1 MAIIA
6 IANQKGGVGKTTTT
20 VNLASALTKSNKKV
34 LVVDLD
40 AQGHASTWL
49 SGKRASEGTGI
60 YQVLVHKANIEQQIV
75 KTPSAIDV
83 VQSSVRMAK
92 VDIDIQAEVYREHRL
107 QRALATL
114 LNNYDHILID
124 CPPSLGLAS
133 INAFVACDT
142 VIIPVDC
149 AVESYQA
156 IPQLI
161 ETINE
166 LARELKREYNIFA
179 LPTFVERTRLANEV
193 LGALKGE
200 FVGKVLS
207 GIRKNTKLPE
217 AFAEQKP
224 ILDYDSSSY
233 GSIDYLNTVKEIWYA
248 N

>member
-1 MAIIA
+1 MPTIS
-6 IANQKGGVGKTTTT
+6 IANQKGGVGKTTTA
-20 VNLASALTKSNKKV
+20 VNLAAALSKSKNKV

-60 YQVLVHKANIEQQIV
+60 YQVLVHKANLSDQIV
-75 KTPSAIDV
+75 KTSSGIDI

-107 QRALATL
+107 QRALETL
-114 LNNYDHILID
+114 ANNYDYILID

-133 INAFVACDT
+133 INAFVASD
-142 VIIPVDC
+142 VIIIPVDC

-156 IPQLI
+156 IPQLM
-161 ETINE
+161 ETVNE
-166 LARELKREYNIFA
+166 LGRELKREYKIFA

-193 LGALKGE
+193 LSALKGE
-200 FVGKVLS
+200 FAGKVLP
-207 GIRKNTKLPE
+207 GIRKNTKLSE
-217 AFAEQKP
+217 AFAEQKH
-224 ILDYDSSSY
+224 ILDYDPSSY
-233 GSIDYLNTVKEIWYA
+233 GSIDYMNMVKEICHV

>member
-1 MAIIA
+1 MVTIA
-6 IANQKGGVGKTTTT
+6 IANQKGGVGKTTTA
-20 VNLASALTKSNKKV
+20 VNLAAALSKSNNKV
-34 LVVDLD
+34 LVIDLD

-60 YQVLVHKANIEQQIV
+60 YQVLAHKANLSDQIV
-75 KTPSAIDV
+75 KSPSGIDI

-107 QRALATL
+107 QRALESIS
-114 LNNYDHILID
+114 NKYDYVLID

-133 INAFVACDT
+133 INAFVAADT

-156 IPQLI
+156 IPQLM

-166 LARELKREYNIFA
+166 LGRELKREYKIFA

-193 LGALKGE
+193 IAALKGE
-200 FVGKVLS
+200 FAGKVLS
-207 GIRKNTKLPE
+207 GIRKNTKLSE
-217 AFAEQKP
+217 AFAEQKS
-224 ILDYDSSSY
+224 ILHYDSLSY
-233 GSIDYLNTVKEIWYA
+233 GSIDYINMVKEICHV

>member
-1 MAIIA
+1 MVTIA
-6 IANQKGGVGKTTTT
+6 IANQKGGVGKTTTA
-20 VNLASALTKSNKKV
+20 VNLAAALSKSKKKV

-60 YQVLVHKANIEQQIV
+60 YQVLVHKANIADQIV
-75 KTPSAIDV
+75 KNSSGIDV
-83 VQSSVRMAK
+83 IQSSVRMAK

-107 QRALATL
+107 QRALESVVS
-114 LNNYDHILID
+114 NYDYILID

-133 INAFVACDT
+133 INAFVASDT
-142 VIIPVDC
+142 IVIPVDC

-156 IPQLI
+156 IPQLL

-166 LARELKREYNIFA
+166 LGRELKRQYKVFA
-179 LPTFVERTRLANEV
+179 LPTFVERTRLTNEV
-193 LGALKGE
+193 LAALKGE
-200 FVGKVLS
+200 FAGTVLS

-217 AFAEQKP
+217 AFAEQKS

-233 GSIDYLNTVKEIWYA
+233 GSIDYMNMVKEICHA

>member
-1 MAIIA
+1 MSIIA
-6 IANQKGGVGKTTTT
+6 VANQKGGVGKTTTA
-20 VNLASALTKSNKKV
+20 VNLAAALTKSKNRV

-60 YQVLVHKANIEQQIV
+60 YQVLVHRGNMADQIV
-75 KTPSAIDV
+75 KSPSGIDV

-107 QRALATL
+107 QRALAGVADK
-114 LNNYDHILID
+114 YDYILID

-133 INAFVACDT
+133 INAFVAADT
-142 VIIPVDC
+142 IIIPVDC

-156 IPQLI
+156 IPQLL

-166 LARELKREYNIFA
+166 LARELKCEYKVFA

-193 LGALKGE
+193 LSALRGE
-200 FVGKVLS
+200 FAGKVLS
-207 GIRKNTKLPE
+207 GIRKNTKLSE

-224 ILDYDSSSY
+224 ITEYDSNSY
-233 GSIDYLNTVKEIWYA
+233 GSVDYLNMVKELCHV